1 MTEQSKDFYELRGK
15 VRHMVILDP
24 SHKARLK
31 AWAKQYKLTQGEIME
46 VLIDQA
52 DLNALEPHFAAHR
65 FKRISEDETSLKK
78 TVVKNIKSATP
89 EQLAAIAQIMG
100 TTTTEEIK

>member
-1 MTEQSKDFYELRGK
+1 MTMEQSKGFYEQLGK
-15 VRHMVILDP
+15 IRHTLIVDP
-24 SHKARLK
+24 SHKNRLK

-52 DLNALEPHFAAHR
+52 DLNMLEPHFAAHR
-65 FKRISEDETSLKK
+65 YKRVSENEVSLKK

-100 TTTTEEIK
+100 TLEPK